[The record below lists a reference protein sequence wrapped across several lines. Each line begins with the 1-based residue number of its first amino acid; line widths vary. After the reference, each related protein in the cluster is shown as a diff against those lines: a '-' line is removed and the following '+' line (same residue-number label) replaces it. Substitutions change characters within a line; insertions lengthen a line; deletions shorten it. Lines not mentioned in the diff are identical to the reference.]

1 MNYLYDPDFLSR
13 KTAATKRSLAENQPN
28 ADFVEFAAG
37 VIYDRLK
44 KNIQRYRVYGMYW
57 WALKDVL
64 ARQGY
69 DMGAET
75 DDDMAALYKGADDAE
90 TLVAADLF
98 YLDMSSQKPVD
109 NNRWTIDNR
118 RDDYVLYDAD
128 MEERNRITDS
138 SFLVK

>member
-1 MNYLYDPDFLSR
+1 MNYVFETDFLTR
-13 KTAATKRSLAENQPN
+13 KTTATKRSLAKSRPS
-28 ADFVEFAAG
+28 ADFVDFAAG

-44 KNIQRYRVYGMYW
+44 SNIQRYRVYGVYW

-69 DMGAET
+69 DMGVET
-75 DDDMAALYKGADDAE
+75 DKDMASLYKGGDDAE

-98 YLDMSSQKPVD
+98 YLDMSNKKPVD

-118 RDDYVLYDAD
+118 RDDYILYDAD
-128 MEERNRITDS
+128 MEERNSITDS
-138 SFLVK
+138 SFLA

>member
-1 MNYLYDPDFLSR
+1 MNYLLDPDFLSR

-37 VIYDRLK
+37 VIYERLK
-44 KNIQRYRVYGMYW
+44 TNIQRYRVYGMYW

-64 ARQGY
+64 SAQGY
-69 DMGAET
+69 DMGSESDET
-75 DDDMAALYKGADDAE
+75 ISSLYRGTDHAE

-118 RDDYVLYDAD
+118 RDDYILYDAD
-128 MEERNRITDS
+128 MEERNSITDS